1 MKQIEWD
8 IIERK
13 LEGVL
18 SPDEEIRFREWVEA
32 SEENKVYFHKLE
44 TFYEE
49 NGFVKEITE
58 RDVDVSWGKFTTQ
71 LKREKKKKGQAL
83 SFWAISG
90 VAACLLVGVLSFAW
104 MG

>member
-18 SPDEEIRFREWVEA
+18 SSDEEIRFQ
-32 SEENKVYFHKLE
+32 
-44 TFYEE
+44 
-49 NGFVKEITE
+49 G
-58 RDVDVSWGKFTTQ
+58 
-71 LKREKKKKGQAL
+71 
-83 SFWAISG
+83 
-90 VAACLLVGVLSFAW
+90 

>member
-18 SPDEEIRFREWVEA
+18 SSDEEDPF
-32 SEENKVYFHKLE
+32 
-44 TFYEE
+44 
-49 NGFVKEITE
+49 
-58 RDVDVSWGKFTTQ
+58 
-71 LKREKKKKGQAL
+71 
-83 SFWAISG
+83 SG
-90 VAACLLVGVLSFAW
+90 